1 MADDLE
7 RRVRSARALEHQ
19 VAGHDGVLA
28 TADGL
33 IVKPCTDTEVQFYR
47 LVTAT
52 EEHRDVASFL
62 PEFHGAVRLGE
73 DGPRLVGPEDGNK
86 REVQNILFDCVGGFC
101 PVPDDA
107 SAHAVILENL
117 LQGFRK
123 PSVMDVKLGTQLYDE
138 FCSEEKK
145 ERMRE
150 AARITTSLTLGLRIT
165 GMKVK
170 RAYVVYD
177 PSKSGYTV
185 YDKSFGKGLT
195 ADNLHFGFSRY
206 MEPAALRSSAYMRL
220 VARVFLD
227 RLVELHSVMLLKEF
241 RMYASSV
248 LFVFEGDPS
257 PEHVSAAE
265 NDWDTSREGLA
276 QIVAL
281 LKMID
286 FAHSYHKP
294 GEGPDEGHLL
304 GLSNAIK
311 QFRNLLDR

>member
-33 IVKPCTDTEVQFYR
+33 IVKPCTDTEVRFYR

-52 EEHRDVASFL
+52 EEHRDVARFL
-62 PEFHGAVRLGE
+62 PKFHGAVRLGE
-73 DGPRLVGPEDGNK
+73 DCPQLVGPEDVK
-86 REVQNILFDCVGGFC
+86 TRKVQD
-101 PVPDDA
+101 
-107 SAHAVILENL
+107 AVILENL

-150 AARITTSLTLGLRIT
+150 AARNTTSSTLGLRIT
-165 GMKVK
+165 GMKV
-170 RAYVVYD
+170 YD
-177 PSKSGYTV
+177 PSKSDYTV
-185 YDKSFGKGLT
+185 YDRFFGKSLT
-195 ADNLHFGFSRY
+195 ADNLHVGFSHY
-206 MEPAALRSSAYMRL
+206 LKPAASRSPAYLRL
-220 VARVFLD
+220 VTRVFLD
-227 RLVELHSVMLLKEF
+227 RLVELHSVMLRKEF

-257 PEHVSAAE
+257 PEQAAAAAE
-265 NDWDTSREGLA
+265 NDWDPSRAGPA
-276 QIVAL
+276 QTMAL

-294 GEGPDEGHLL
+294 GEGPDVGHLL
-304 GLSNAIK
+304 GLSNTIK
-311 QFRNLLDR
+311 QFRNLLGE